1 MLLKVYSLFILSLD
15 LITLFFG
22 IWVSIILAIYRSF
35 NPPPLKNLHGEIA
48 MVVGAGRGVGR
59 EIAIQLSQLGAIV
72 ACIDINE
79 EMCNKT
85 ANKAIRYSG
94 KSKAYACDVTVK
106 LQVEDTV
113 KKIRNDFGDVTMVIH
128 CCGVPSPRVLI
139 RDTPEIQK
147 AMELSVISHFW
158 LLDAVL
164 PSMEKARR
172 GHIVA
177 LSSVA
182 GFSGGSSRDGRVQL
196 TAAQFAIQGLT
207 ESLNNELRQV
217 NSNIVVTLVHI
228 YPFIVGAEMEKD
240 IRLRI
245 PSYFGTMPATEAARN
260 ILDGVRRNYAEFSV
274 PGYLL
279 YLGHILR
286 ILPKTAS
293 FLLRDFLDTGV
304 DFG

>member
-1 MLLKVYSLFILSLD
+1 MLLKIYSLFILSLD

-22 IWVSIILAIYRSF
+22 IWLSIILAIYRSF
-35 NPPPLKNLHGEIA
+35 NPPSLKSLHGEIA

-79 EMCNKT
+79 DMCNKT
-85 ANKAIRYSG
+85 SNKAIRYSG
-94 KSKAYACDVTVK
+94 QSKAYACDVTDK
-106 LQVEDTV
+106 LQVENTV
-113 KKIRNDFGDVTMVIH
+113 KKIRADFGDVTMVIH

-139 RDTPEIQK
+139 RETPEIQK

-164 PSMEKARR
+164 PSMEKAGR

-182 GFSGGSSRDGRVQL
+182 GFSGGSSRGGRVQL

-207 ESLNNELRQV
+207 ESLNSELRQV

-228 YPFIVGAEMEKD
+228 YPFILGAEMEKD

-245 PSYFGTMPATEAARN
+245 PSYFGTMPATEAAKN
-260 ILDGVRRNYAEFSV
+260 ILDGVRRNYTEFSV